1 MNTSFVQK
9 MKFMYMIVLVQ
20 FIDNF
25 VRYVFFMNFI
35 CRLYT
40 VFQYF
45 FNMRT
50 LFMVDIMTS
59 ICSLF
64 KVGLPDE
71 KGEHCEVK
79 KEEKIEPSKY
89 IDVLIQIQHSVNVHY
104 TTHNIPSQDAGC
116 GLGIGEGVSLVCS
129 RYK

>member
-1 MNTSFVQK
+1 
-9 MKFMYMIVLVQ
+9 MI
-20 FIDNF
+20 
-25 VRYVFFMNFI
+25 
-35 CRLYT
+35 
-40 VFQYF
+40 
-45 FNMRT
+45 
-50 LFMVDIMTS
+50 S

-64 KVGLPDE
+64 KVGIPDE

-116 GLGIGEGVSLVCS
+116 GLGIGYAQDINERILQEKKIKLIDFEGFFVMNLTCIVFGFH
-129 RYK
+129 RAYKSEL

>member
-1 MNTSFVQK
+1 
-9 MKFMYMIVLVQ
+9 MI
-20 FIDNF
+20 
-25 VRYVFFMNFI
+25 
-35 CRLYT
+35 
-40 VFQYF
+40 
-45 FNMRT
+45 
-50 LFMVDIMTS
+50 S

-64 KVGLPDE
+64 KVGIPDE

-116 GLGIGEGVSLVCS
+116 GFGNRVCS
-129 RYK
+129 RYKWKNFAGEKN

>member
-1 MNTSFVQK
+1 MVEI
-9 MKFMYMIVLVQ
+9 MI
-20 FIDNF
+20 
-25 VRYVFFMNFI
+25 
-35 CRLYT
+35 
-40 VFQYF
+40 
-45 FNMRT
+45 
-50 LFMVDIMTS
+50 S

-64 KVGLPDE
+64 KVGIPDE

-116 GLGIGEGVSLVCS
+116 GLGIGYAKDINERILQEKKIKLTL
-129 RYK
+129 RDFLL